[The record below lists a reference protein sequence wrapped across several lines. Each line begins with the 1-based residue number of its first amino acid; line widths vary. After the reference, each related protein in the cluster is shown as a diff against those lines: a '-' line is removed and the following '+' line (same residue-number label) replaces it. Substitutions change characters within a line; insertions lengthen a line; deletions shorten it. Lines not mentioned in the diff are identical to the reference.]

1 MTSNHAPAA
10 DRAHVQHI
18 AQEYHPNSLWWCNAM
33 EGGNSDKIIEKG
45 ALVEAIPLYL
55 SKYLD
60 LDSSMVRVK
69 KWDN

>member
-1 MTSNHAPAA
+1 
-10 DRAHVQHI
+10 
-18 AQEYHPNSLWWCNAM
+18 M